1 MQIGY
6 DYVLHIQ
13 AAIDA
18 TSLPADLAVTDV

>member
-6 DYVLHIQ
+6 NYVPHIQ
-13 AAIDA
+13 TAIDA